1 MKKTQF
7 CNLFVLTL
15 FFAMACGSACGG
27 GTTEADNESVATEKP
42 DISEPAQKA
51 DEPTEDD
58 AVAGS
63 EASKK
68 CESDADCVPS
78 QCCHA
83 PACVAKADAP
93 NCEDIMCSDDCQ
105 EGTMDCGAGSCACVE
120 GVCEVKWKE
129 RAPSEKAEGP
139 KPE

>member
-7 CNLFVLTL
+7 CNLLVLAL

-27 GTTEADNESVATEKP
+27 GASEADNESVTTEKP
-42 DISEPAQKA
+42 DN
-51 DEPTEDD
+51 DEPTKED
-58 AVAGS
+58 AVAKG

-68 CESDADCVPS
+68 CESDADCIPS

-93 NCEDIMCSDDCQ
+93 KCEEIMCTDDCQ
-105 EGTMDCGAGSCACVE
+105 EGTMDCGAGSCSCVE
-120 GVCEVKWKE
+120 GTCEVKWKE
-129 RAPSEKAEGP
+129 SADSEKSGES